1 MGISIARVRQIVT
14 VFLYNILSPNKIL
27 GVPGPKNFR
36 MPWIMTQEQI
46 YQKNFLAKCDFR
58 RRVSMGAQ
66 PPCPL
71 LLWGTWK
78 YFSNMSCFG
87 RDYSLFFTVS
97 LLVYFSCSTMG
108 YSKKK
113 KNWGHTSSLRN
124 PLKFLAILLTFSCSG
139 KVFIPGISVMQS
151 CISYT
156 PWKFQNQKPRPLEI
170 LFFFLK
176 PPEIPR
182 LF

>member
-1 MGISIARVRQIVT
+1 MRFQKKSEHGATAPMPPPSLRYLKIFFKYV
-14 VFLYNILSPNKIL
+14 VFWPWLLSL
-27 GVPGPKNFR
+27 S
-36 MPWIMTQEQI
+36 
-46 YQKNFLAKCDFR
+46 FLF
-58 RRVSMGAQ
+58 
-66 PPCPL
+66 
-71 LLWGTWK
+71 
-78 YFSNMSCFG
+78 
-87 RDYSLFFTVS
+87 SLFFTVS

-108 YSKKK
+108 YSKKKK

-139 KVFIPGISVMQS
+139 QGFIPGISAMQS

>member
-1 MGISIARVRQIVT
+1 MRFQKKSEHGCTAPMPSPSLRYLKIFFKYV
-14 VFLYNILSPNKIL
+14 VFW
-27 GVPGPKNFR
+27 
-36 MPWIMTQEQI
+36 PW
-46 YQKNFLAKCDFR
+46 
-58 RRVSMGAQ
+58 
-66 PPCPL
+66 L
-71 LLWGTWK
+71 L
-78 YFSNMSCFG
+78 
-87 RDYSLFFTVS
+87 SLFFILS
-97 LLVYFSCSTMG
+97 LFYCLSSCLFFLLYNG
-108 YSKKK
+108 LFQEKK

>member
-1 MGISIARVRQIVT
+1 MRFQKKSEHGCTAPMPSPSLRYLKIFFKYV
-14 VFLYNILSPNKIL
+14 VFWPWLLSL
-27 GVPGPKNFR
+27 SLF
-36 MPWIMTQEQI
+36 
-46 YQKNFLAKCDFR
+46 
-58 RRVSMGAQ
+58 
-66 PPCPL
+66 
-71 LLWGTWK
+71 
-78 YFSNMSCFG
+78 
-87 RDYSLFFTVS
+87 YSLSFLLS
-97 LLVYFSCSTMG
+97 LSLFIFPALQWAIPR
-108 YSKKK
+108 KKK

-124 PLKFLAILLTFSCSG
+124 PLKFLAVLLTFSCSG
-139 KVFIPGISVMQS
+139 KGFIPGISVMQS